1 MTGKEP
7 AVAFKIHDYFFLLW
21 FWDRWVFNMW
31 LFFELGLFIL
41 SILLSIRY
49 ILQQSSDE
57 VQGNLPI
64 FFIFYAGQ
72 ANELNEIMMRAFIS
86 RSVQPLG
93 MVIIDAIPPEM
104 WFCLSLLLGRSLI
117 QPFMPDAV
125 FSIGQGTIVGIV
137 LDN

>member
-1 MTGKEP
+1 MEIVFQVNGRARGFPLNGEDGGRSYLRRMEMTGKEP

-57 VQGNLPI
+57 V
-64 FFIFYAGQ
+64 
-72 ANELNEIMMRAFIS
+72 
-86 RSVQPLG
+86 
-93 MVIIDAIPPEM
+93 
-104 WFCLSLLLGRSLI
+104 
-117 QPFMPDAV
+117 
-125 FSIGQGTIVGIV
+125 
-137 LDN
+137 